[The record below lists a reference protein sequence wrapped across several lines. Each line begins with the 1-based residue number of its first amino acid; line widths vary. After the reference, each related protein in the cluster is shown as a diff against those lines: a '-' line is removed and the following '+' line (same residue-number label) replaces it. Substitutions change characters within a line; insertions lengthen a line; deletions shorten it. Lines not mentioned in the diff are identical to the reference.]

1 MEIKSILKLGASWC
15 QPCHEFSK
23 TFNKVA
29 EMEEYKNIKF
39 KEIDIEEDEDGELL
53 VEKYSIRNVP
63 TTLILGENDEL
74 IYKLSGNISLEDFIV
89 ILESAIRNKQN
100 G

>member
-1 MEIKSILKLGASWC
+1 MKIQTIIKCGASWC
-15 QPCHEFSK
+15 QPCHVFSK

-29 EMEEYKNIKF
+29 EMEEYKDIKF

-89 ILESAIRNKQN
+89 VLENAIQNKQN